1 MNPRRILLV
10 LLVALLASSPGCAWL
25 KRLAYAGSD
34 RDEWQQP
41 DRVVSSLGLAADALV
56 ADLGAGGGYF
66 TFRLADAVKDG
77 RVYAVD
83 IDPAMTDFIA
93 SKAKEDGYANVSVVQ
108 AGADDARLP
117 EPVDWVFT
125 SNTFHHLPDQAT
137 YFARL
142 KSHLK
147 PGGRVAVVEYAPRQ
161 GWSLLGDH
169 ATSKDEIVSALTE
182 AGYRLDADYSFLD
195 RQSFLVFAVD
205 EG

>member
-1 MNPRRILLV
+1 MNRRSLLFV
-10 LLVALLASSPGCAWL
+10 LLAVALATSPGCAWL
-25 KRLAYAGSD
+25 KRQMYAGGD
-34 RDEWQQP
+34 RDAWQQP
-41 DRVVSSLGLAADALV
+41 DRVVSSLGFAADARV

-83 IDPAMTDFIA
+83 IDPSMTAYIE
-93 SKAKEDGYANVSVVQ
+93 SKAKEDGYTNVSVVV
-108 AGADDARLP
+108 ADAEDARLP

-125 SNTFHHLPDQAT
+125 SNTFHHLPDQAA

-142 KSHLK
+142 KNHLK
-147 PGGRVAVVEYAPRQ
+147 PGGRVAVVEYAPRE

-169 ATSKDEIVSALTE
+169 ATAKDAIVAAFTE
-182 AGYRLDADYSFLD
+182 AGYRLDADHSFLD

-205 EG
+205 ES